1 MYQILRDGLA
11 NAGNFAKAS
20 FTKPDNFPL
29 HLTWIAT
36 VGLAAFAYY
45 AWQESQRGTRAME
58 SQIGALQLQTEM
70 SERPWLI
77 NHVLVTGPLKTM
89 VANNER
95 PSIEITL
102 RVENIGHSPAIQTWV
117 AGELFLES
125 ARSQRLIPL
134 TQVPLYVVSEAGRA

>member
-1 MYQILRDGLA
+1 
-11 NAGNFAKAS
+11 
-20 FTKPDNFPL
+20 
-29 HLTWIAT
+29 
-36 VGLAAFAYY
+36 
-45 AWQESQRGTRAME
+45 ME
-58 SQIGALQLQTEM
+58 SQIGAIQLQTEM

-77 NHVLVTGPLKTM
+77 NHVLVTGPLITK

-125 ARSQRLIPL
+125 ARSHATDP
-134 TQVPLYVVSEAGRA
+134 G